1 MEIIFDEERK
11 PENPLIEKMATA
23 GRLCLL
29 KENIPEDRV
38 EISVSF
44 VSPDEIRLLNKMY
57 RGVDAITDVLSFPQF
72 EVLDEIPKD
81 GAFSLGDIVICSE
94 QALLQADEF
103 GHSAERELIYLFVH
117 SLAHLMGY
125 DHMNEEEKAEMR
137 GFEEEI
143 MEQLNLQR

>member
-11 PENPLIEKMATA
+11 PENPMIEKMNAA
-23 GRLCLL
+23 GRLCLS
-29 KENIPEDRV
+29 KENIPEDRA

-44 VSPDEIRLLNKMY
+44 VSPDEIRLMNKMY
-57 RGVDAITDVLSFPQF
+57 RDVDAVTDVLSFPQF
-72 EVLDEIPKD
+72 GAMDEIPKE
-81 GAFSLGDIVICSE
+81 GTFSLGDIVICTE

-103 GHSAERELIYLFVH
+103 GHSAEREVIYLFVH

-125 DHMNEEEKAEMR
+125 DHMNEEEKTEMR

>member
-11 PENPLIEKMATA
+11 PENPLIEKMNEA

-29 KENIPEDRV
+29 KEKIPEGRV

-44 VSPDEIRLLNKMY
+44 VSPDEIRLMNKMY
-57 RGVDAITDVLSFPQF
+57 RGVDAVTDVLSFPQF
-72 EVLDEIPKD
+72 EAMAEIPKE
-81 GAFSLGDIVICSE
+81 GTISLGDIVICTE

-137 GFEEEI
+137 GFEEDI
-143 MEQLNLQR
+143 MGQMNLQR